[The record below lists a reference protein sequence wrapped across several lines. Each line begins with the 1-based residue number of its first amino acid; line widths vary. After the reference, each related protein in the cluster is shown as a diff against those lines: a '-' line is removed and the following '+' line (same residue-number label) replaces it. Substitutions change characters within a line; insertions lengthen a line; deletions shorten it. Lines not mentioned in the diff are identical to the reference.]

1 MKENKL
7 AELSMQFSVDIINL
21 VKQLKT
27 QKESIISNQ
36 IGRSGTSIGA
46 NIYEAN
52 YAQGKK
58 DFISKLEIALK
69 EASETGYWLELLH
82 NTNYLND
89 NDFKVLNDKCTS
101 LRVMLIASCRTAKNT
116 IQTNN

>member
-7 AELSMQFSVDIINL
+7 ADLSMDFSVQIINL
-21 VKQLKT
+21 VKELKA
-27 QKESIISNQ
+27 KHESVISNQ

-69 EASETGYWLELLH
+69 EASETGYWLELLYR
-82 NTNYLND
+82 TGYID
-89 NDFKVLNDKCTS
+89 QTAFKVLNDQCTS
-101 LRVMLIASCRTAKNT
+101 IRVMLIASCRTAKQDT
-116 IQTNN
+116 

>member
-1 MKENKL
+1 MKENKF
-7 AELSMQFSVDIINL
+7 ADLSMDFSVQIINL
-21 VKQLKT
+21 VKELKAK
-27 QKESIISNQ
+27 KESIISNQ

-69 EASETGYWLELLH
+69 EASETGYWLELLYR
-82 NTNYLND
+82 TDYIDEQTYKTLNE
-89 NDFKVLNDKCTS
+89 KCTS
-101 LRVMLIASCRTAKNT
+101 IRVMLIASCKTVKAHDN
-116 IQTNN
+116 